1 MGLNEDG
8 SYTEVTNTSWSS
20 RLGNSFKG
28 ILAGL
33 LLLLVATGLMWWNE
47 GRAVHTGDAIA
58 EAQGVTVPMSNID
71 QVDPSFE
78 GKVAHVSGMAT
89 TNDTVADPTF
99 MVKTQALRL
108 RREVYYYQWVEQVRE
123 EKRQKVGGG
132 EETTR
137 HYTYEKRWVKSPVN
151 SSGFKNPQ
159 GHTNTA
165 PLSGLGDETWYAPN
179 VTLGAYRL
187 PDFLSRAIGGE
198 KALDVRLTGEE
209 LRALRQNLF
218 SGSTPASNAVG
229 IGGGIGGTSG
239 GIGGI
244 GGSLARAI
252 DMNAAT
258 GLHAS
263 GNTIYIGRSPNQ
275 AEIGDIKVRFYEIS
289 PAVVSLIAKVSGDTF
304 QKFLASNGTSFHKLS
319 MGTVDMGTMFQS
331 AKDSNATMTWILRVV
346 GIMLAIAALKTILA
360 PLAVLASVVPFIG
373 NLVEMGTGLVA
384 TLLGVAW
391 SCVVIA
397 VAWIRFRPLLGGILL
412 GVAALLVALV
422 FLRGRKARNTATTA

>member
-1 MGLNEDG
+1 MALNEDG
-8 SYTEVTNTSWSS
+8 SYTEVVNTSWGS

-33 LLLLVATGLMWWNE
+33 LLLAVATGLMWWNE

-159 GHTNTA
+159 DHTNTVS
-165 PLSGLGDETWYAPN
+165 LSDLGDETWYAPN

-187 PDFLSRAIGGE
+187 PEFLSRAIGGE
-198 KALDVRLTGEE
+198 KALNVGLTEE
-209 LRALRQNLF
+209 DLRALHRNLF
-218 SGSTPASNAVG
+218 SGSTTANKAAG
-229 IGGGIGGTSG
+229 IGGGIGGNNG

-244 GGSLARAI
+244 GGIARAI

-263 GNTIYIGRSPNQ
+263 GNMIYIGRSPNQ
-275 AEIGDIKVRFYEIS
+275 EEIGDIKVRFYEIS
-289 PAVVSLIAKVSGDTF
+289 PAIVSLIAQVNGDTF
-304 QKFLASNGTSFHKLS
+304 QKFLASNGTSFHRLS
-319 MGTVDMGTMFQS
+319 MGTVDMGSMFQS
-331 AKDSNATMTWILRVV
+331 AKDANTTMTWILRVV
-346 GIMLAIAALKTILA
+346 GIMLAIAALKIILA

-373 NLVEMGTGLVA
+373 NIVEMGIGLVA
-384 TLLGVAW
+384 TILGVAW

-422 FLRGRKARNTATTA
+422 FLRGRKARTA